1 MKGQTVINQNEMQN
15 NDECLELVPSE
26 WCPLAT
32 EWMPIVRM
40 LSLLR
45 DTTALAGRA
54 EFEIGEMI
62 NELIGKPTVGEDLRY
77 AMPLVGRLGLF
88 LDELQ
93 RLRLLPLSRASANLV
108 MAYA

>member
-1 MKGQTVINQNEMQN
+1 MINENELHSH
-15 NDECLELVPSE
+15 DEPLELISGE
-26 WCPLAT
+26 LCPLAA

-77 AMPLVGRLGLF
+77 AMPLAGRLGLF

-93 RLRLLPLSRASANLV
+93 RLRFLAVSRASANLA
-108 MAYA
+108 MGYA